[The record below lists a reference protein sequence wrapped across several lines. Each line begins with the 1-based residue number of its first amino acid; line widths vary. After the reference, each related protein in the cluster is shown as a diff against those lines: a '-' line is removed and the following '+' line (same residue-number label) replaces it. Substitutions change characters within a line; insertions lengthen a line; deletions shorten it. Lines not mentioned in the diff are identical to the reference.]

1 MKKASKYDNMFDKMR
16 EVLIEYA
23 TAKDEQGR
31 WLHKTPEIMRKF
43 GFGDDPKVIDGF
55 NRWLNRQGIYRCPKP
70 KRSELI
76 PETLF
81 PAEEIPTK
89 AEEPAKTEVENKP
102 PTAEQRLEWIA
113 LHNYTAFV
121 QTMAM
126 IKADT
131 EHFKICRF
139 MSWRNKCVDPTVTAT
154 ALCDDDDWFMAAINC
169 TRDGDMGELGPDG
182 VYERIWVGDSLW
194 PEEKARPSTI
204 KEVARFRDHIG
215 LADYWVDKT
224 LQFFN
229 VFYLPEGPVAVYRKL
244 KAE

>member
-81 PAEEIPTK
+81 NMEETPEPEVLPGLEELDVAHNVVVNLTEVMQALNRLTDAIEESNERLMK
-89 AEEPAKTEVENKP
+89 AEN
-102 PTAEQRLEWIA
+102 
-113 LHNYTAFV
+113 
-121 QTMAM
+121 
-126 IKADT
+126 
-131 EHFKICRF
+131 
-139 MSWRNKCVDPTVTAT
+139 
-154 ALCDDDDWFMAAINC
+154 
-169 TRDGDMGELGPDG
+169 
-182 VYERIWVGDSLW
+182 SLYSIMR
-194 PEEKARPSTI
+194 K
-204 KEVARFRDHIG
+204 
-215 LADYWVDKT
+215 
-224 LQFFN
+224 
-229 VFYLPEGPVAVYRKL
+229 YLTNE
-244 KAE
+244 